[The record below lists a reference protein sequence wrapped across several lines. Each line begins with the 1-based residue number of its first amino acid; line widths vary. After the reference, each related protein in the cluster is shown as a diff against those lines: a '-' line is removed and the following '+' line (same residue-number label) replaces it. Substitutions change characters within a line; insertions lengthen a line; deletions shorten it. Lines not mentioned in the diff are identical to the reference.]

1 MFENVGISISS
12 TSFEVRH
19 LVRQTSV
26 VRVQFSFLSSHVIIA
41 QMAFRFKFRQ
51 TMHAIFSKIFFTVSM
66 HGERSSG
73 RLLPYCSTVRRDF
86 LFIRVL
92 YRAAALPAATC
103 PDDVGEEC
111 CIAYFFASTQSAQAG
126 RNSCSCLPRTSPH
139 IFGSFFPCVSLS
151 LSLGDLPKGRVVP
164 NSFRNM

>member
-73 RLLPYCSTVRRDF
+73 RLLPYCSAVRRDF
-86 LFIRVL
+86 LFIRIL
-92 YRAAALPAATC
+92 HRAAALPAATC
-103 PDDVGEEC
+103 PNDVRA
-111 CIAYFFASTQSAQAG
+111 IRS
-126 RNSCSCLPRTSPH
+126 
-139 IFGSFFPCVSLS
+139 
-151 LSLGDLPKGRVVP
+151 LPKLVPSSYGCGNVVDVHFS
-164 NSFRNM
+164 NFIQIVSHYMI